1 VGCATVQRVCTAA
14 RIAVYLSK
22 ISIFTVFYDIKLFIA
37 PLVGAVNMAFDVGS
51 PRRALNSSQI
61 AFG

>member
-1 VGCATVQRVCTAA
+1 MQHVCIAA

-22 ISIFTVFYDIKLFIA
+22 ISIFTVFYDTKPFIA
-37 PLVGAVNMAFDVGS
+37 PLVGAVNMAFNVGS